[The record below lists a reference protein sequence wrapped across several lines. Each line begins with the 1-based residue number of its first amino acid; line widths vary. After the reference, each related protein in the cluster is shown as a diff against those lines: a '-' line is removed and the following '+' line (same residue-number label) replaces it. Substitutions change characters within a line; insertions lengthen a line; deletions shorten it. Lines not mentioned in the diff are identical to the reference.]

1 MSTIIASTLESLLAC
16 PSCRFDPNSPVTSAA
31 NLAIGVMIAALG
43 AVGSGVVALM
53 VRFARGE
60 RHELEENT
68 PS

>member
-1 MSTIIASTLESLLAC
+1 MIVASLVETLLAC

-31 NLAIGVMIAALG
+31 NLAIMVMIVLLG
-43 AVGSGVVALM
+43 AVGGGVVSLM

-60 RHELEENT
+60 RHSLEEPNT